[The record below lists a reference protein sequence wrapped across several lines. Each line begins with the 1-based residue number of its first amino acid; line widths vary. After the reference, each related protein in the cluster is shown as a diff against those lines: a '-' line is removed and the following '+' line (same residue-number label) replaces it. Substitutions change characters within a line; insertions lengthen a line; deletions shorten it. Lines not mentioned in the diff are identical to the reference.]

1 MKLLKD
7 KTAIVTGGAG
17 GIGAACARRFAEEGA
32 SFILIADL
40 NLEEGQAR
48 ADEITKEFG
57 TRCIAV
63 KTNVVNEEEISK
75 VFTEFKKYQE
85 NLDILLNC
93 AGIGRIIDMQ
103 DITTQSW
110 DLTMNVNLRA
120 AFLFSREAL
129 KMMKGRKYG
138 RIINMA
144 SQAGKSGGLTIG
156 IDYAAS
162 KGGLLNLT
170 KSLAK
175 AAAEYNITVNSVAP
189 GLIATDMTTEFGYDP
204 QTVPLQRIG
213 TPEEVA
219 DATLFAASDLSRY
232 VTGACIDVNGGI
244 SMW

>member
-17 GIGAACARRFAEEGA
+17 GIGAACAKKFAQEGA

-40 NLEEGQAR
+40 NEQEACAR

-57 TRCIAV
+57 TRCVAV
-63 KTNVVNEEEISK
+63 KTNVVNEQEVLRVFEEFRK
-75 VFTEFKKYQE
+75 RE
-85 NLDILLNC
+85 NRLDILLNC
-93 AGIGRIIDMQ
+93 AGIGRIIDMD

-120 AFLFSREAL
+120 AFLFAREAL
-129 KMMKGRKYG
+129 KMMKEQEYG

-175 AAAEYNITVNSVAP
+175 AGAEHNITVNSIAP
-189 GLIATDMTTEFGYDP
+189 GLIATEMTTEFGYDP
-204 QTVPLQRIG
+204 QTVPLKRIG

-219 DATLFAASDLSRY
+219 DATLFTASDLSRY

>member
-1 MKLLKD
+1 MKLLEG
-7 KTAIVTGGAG
+7 KTAIITGGAS
-17 GIGAACARRFAEEGA
+17 GIGAACAKKFAQEGA
-32 SFILIADL
+32 SFIMIADL
-40 NLEEGQAR
+40 NIDEAR
-48 ADEITKEFG
+48 TKASEITQKYD
-57 TRCIAV
+57 TQCVAL
-63 KTNVVNEEEISK
+63 KTNVVIEQEVLQVFEEYA
-75 VFTEFKKYQE
+75 KKQDR
-85 NLDILLNC
+85 LDILLNC
-93 AGIGRIIDMQ
+93 AGIGRIVNME

-120 AFLFSREAL
+120 AFLFAREAL
-129 KMMKGRKYG
+129 KMMKNQGYG

-175 AAAEYNITVNSVAP
+175 AAAEYNITVNSIAP
-189 GLIATDMTTEFGYDP
+189 GLIATEMTSDFGYDP
-204 QTVPLQRIG
+204 HSVPLKRIG